1 MSIESPAK
9 LLDVRR
15 ITLYLIFAFGIA
27 WAGGLAIALTGGLA
41 NSPPVAGSNLPL
53 AFFILTT
60 VYMGAPAIAH
70 VLTRLVTREGW
81 EGTTLRPKLGQGW
94 LYWVIAWLAP
104 GLLTF
109 AGAAL
114 FFALFPQY
122 YDPSL
127 SRVQAML
134 QQAAPEQQIA
144 EMDPWLVVIAGAV
157 QAILLAPLLNALPI
171 FGEEFGWRAYLQPKL
186 MPLGGRKAM
195 LLMGLV
201 WGVWHWPVIA
211 MGYNFGLEYPGA
223 PWLGMLMMVWFT
235 LVFGTLVGWLALR
248 GGSVWPAVIAHGALN
263 GIAGIVALFTQGE
276 PSPLLGPLPVG
287 LIGSAGFALIAL
299 WLFLRPEALDPPA
312 PLLAPPVPLEQR
324 AMPVVS
330 PGAAQ

>member
-1 MSIESPAK
+1 MNVESGARP
-9 LLDVRR
+9 LDLRR
-15 ITLYLIFAFGIA
+15 IVLYLIFAFGIA

-81 EGTTLRPKLGQGW
+81 EGTTLRPKLSQNW
-94 LYWVIAWLAP
+94 PYWVIAWLAP

-114 FFALFPQY
+114 FFVLFPQY
-122 YDPSL
+122 YDASL
-127 SRVQAML
+127 SMVQAML
-134 QQAAPEQQIA
+134 QQAAPEQQVP
-144 EMDPWLVVIAGAV
+144 EVNPWLAVIAGAV

-186 MPLGGRKAM
+186 MPLGGRRAM

-201 WGVWHWPVIA
+201 WGVWHWPVVA
-211 MGYNFGLEYPGA
+211 MGYNFGLDYAGA
-223 PWLGMLMMVWFT
+223 PWLGMLLMVWFT

-263 GIAGIVALFTQGE
+263 GIAGIAALFVQGT
-276 PSPLLGPLPVG
+276 PNPLLGPLPVG

-299 WLFLRPEALDPPA
+299 WLFLRSGALDPPA
-312 PLLAPPVPLEQR
+312 SRSAPPVPTERMAL
-324 AMPVVS
+324 PVTG
-330 PGAAQ
+330 PGDS

>member
-1 MSIESPAK
+1 MSIESRATP
-9 LLDVRR
+9 LDVRR
-15 ITLYLIFAFGIA
+15 IALYLIFAFGIA

-81 EGTTLRPKLGQGW
+81 EGVYLRPKLSQSW

-114 FFALFPQY
+114 FFFLFPQY
-122 YDPSL
+122 YDASL
-127 SRVQAML
+127 SMVQAML
-134 QQAAPEQQIA
+134 QQAAQEQQVPQV
-144 EMDPWLVVIAGAV
+144 DPWLAVIAGTV
-157 QAILLAPLLNALPI
+157 QAVLLAPLLNALPV

-195 LLMGLV
+195 LLMGLI

-223 PWLGMLMMVWFT
+223 PWLGMFMMVWFT

-263 GIAGIVALFTQGE
+263 GIAGIAALFTQGA

-299 WLFLRPEALDPPA
+299 WLFLRAGALDPPA
-312 PLLAPPVPLEQR
+312 PWSAPPAPLEQK
-324 AMPVVS
+324 AVPVAGF
-330 PGAAQ
+330 GARQ